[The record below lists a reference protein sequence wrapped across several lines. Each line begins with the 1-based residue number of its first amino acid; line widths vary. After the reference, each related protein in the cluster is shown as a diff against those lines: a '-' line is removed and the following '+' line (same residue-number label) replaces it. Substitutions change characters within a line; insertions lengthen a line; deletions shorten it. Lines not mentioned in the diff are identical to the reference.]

1 MISYICIQC
10 TFFFRAIAIPDTL
23 FVMEKKNKIDKR
35 ISRFVVPLSCALNKA
50 GSSLY
55 IAASMV
61 FICQLENIETDA
73 AQIVII
79 M

>member
-1 MISYICIQC
+1 
-10 TFFFRAIAIPDTL
+10 
-23 FVMEKKNKIDKR
+23 MEKKNKIDKR